1 MKSQYIENGFF
12 NFSISL
18 LYTLCIAIVFFE
30 LNSNTMV
37 VSMLFSITFVI
48 LFVMWGVSL
57 SKFVTKNDKL
67 VIAIAVMAFFNTL
80 LSAMKYSETS
90 FDYFKPFILFLCTL
104 IYFSFMDKVRIC
116 SNVKK
121 YILYLNLFLSIYVIY
136 FFKTHQSQ
144 VFEFNNIHVDYLVLN
159 MDNPNKAALFLSC
172 LFFNLSIFLFESK
185 KNYFRLILL
194 VNIVMIVYMTS
205 LTEARNA
212 LLAIGLFIIAMALH
226 KRLKNIPQWGL
237 RIIAIFPLLFAG
249 IYMLFLNV
257 AMISGY
263 FDFLISEGKGL
274 DSRMII
280 WKEGF
285 DGFFAHP
292 ILGAYYQ
299 IQRVF
304 SYASLHNTHLHVLVA
319 YGIVPFL
326 LFLKFL
332 YMILKNIKFSN
343 GDILQQAGFLAFA
356 AILFLGC
363 GEASMVLGTQGIYIL
378 QGSILLLTAPN
389 RN

>member
-1 MKSQYIENGFF
+1 MNTQYIGNGFF
-12 NFSISL
+12 NFSISF

-30 LNSNTMV
+30 LNSNTIV
-37 VSMLFSITFVI
+37 VSMLFSITFII
-48 LFVMWGVSL
+48 LFMMWIASL
-57 SKFVTKNDKL
+57 SKFVTKKDKL
-67 VIAIAVMAFFNTL
+67 VMAIAIIAFFNTL
-80 LSAMKYSETS
+80 LSSINYSETS
-90 FDYFKPFILFLCTL
+90 FEYFKPFVLFLCTL
-104 IYFSFMDKVRIC
+104 IYFSFINKIRIC
-116 SNVKK
+116 NNVKK

-136 FFKTHQSQ
+136 YFETHQSE

-185 KNYFRLILL
+185 NKYFRLILL
-194 VNIVMIVYMTS
+194 ANIAMIVYMTS

-212 LLAIGLFIIAMALH
+212 MLAIGLFIVTMVLNR
-226 KRLKNIPQWGL
+226 RLKNIPQWGL
-237 RIIAIFPLLFAG
+237 IIIAIFPFLFAG
-249 IYMLFLNV
+249 IYMLFINV
-257 AMISGY
+257 AMTSGY

-285 DGFFAHP
+285 EGFFAHP

-332 YMILKNIKFSN
+332 YSILKNSKFSN
-343 GDILQQAGFLAFA
+343 GDILQQAGFIAFA

-378 QGSILLLTAPN
+378 QGSILLLTASN

>member
-116 SNVKK
+116 SNVKN

-257 AMISGY
+257 AMTSGY